1 MSQRRHKARQLAMQA
16 LYQWQ
21 LTGENLGEICEQFV
35 EREDSKSY
43 TSSFFRELMHGVPM
57 HIKELDTALSPLLD
71 RSIESLDQV
80 ERAIVR
86 LGAFELSHYPEV
98 PYRVVINEW
107 VDIAKSFGSEQGHKF
122 INGVLDKLAKDVRSI
137 EIEAARKSKGK

>member
-1 MSQRRHKARQLAMQA
+1 MSKRRHKARELAMQA

-21 LTGENLGEICEQFV
+21 QTGQNLAEICEQFIQ
-35 EREDSKSY
+35 REDGKSF
-43 TSSFFRELMHGVPM
+43 TSSFFRELMHGVPT
-57 HIKELDTALSPLLD
+57 HLKEVDASLGPVLD

-86 LGAFELSHYPEV
+86 LGAYELIHRLDV

-107 VDIAKSFGSEQGHKF
+107 VDVAKDYGSEQGHKF
-122 INGVLDKLAKDVRSI
+122 VNGVLDKVAKTTRSV
-137 EIEAARKSKGK
+137 EMSEREK